1 MPAFYSQLVS
11 ATTYLFIDLD
21 HLDLYEHE
29 LKMNLKKKK
38 EKKEQVKT
46 NKWLCKGKGEQT
58 REKKIDH

>member
-46 NKWLCKGKGEQT
+46 NKWLCKGKGE
-58 REKKIDH
+58 